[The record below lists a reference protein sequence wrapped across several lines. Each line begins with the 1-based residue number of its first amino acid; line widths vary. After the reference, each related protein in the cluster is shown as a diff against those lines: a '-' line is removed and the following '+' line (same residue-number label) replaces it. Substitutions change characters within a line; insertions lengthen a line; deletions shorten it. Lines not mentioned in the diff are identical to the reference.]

1 MSISIFREIPLLLL
15 FASYFLIN
23 ETVASPTLQQP
34 PVDQKPIVVL
44 CIDGG
49 GVRGLIPALVIEG
62 MEKAIGKPIT
72 EVADLVAGTSA
83 GSIIAATLN
92 IPNAEGKQKYSATEV
107 VGLANGVIKQIFYN
121 SAGRSIRT
129 LGGLAGSKYSAKPLE
144 SFLSKYFGNLKV
156 SDTVKPVLLTSVDLQ
171 TNDIFN
177 FSTRLGK
184 VWPSMFNLFVKDGVR
199 ASTAAPTFFKPVDLT
214 LASGYKLV
222 LADGGLVA
230 MSPELLA
237 LAEARTLFPNQRYI
251 VISLSTGRYTGK
263 STIKAK
269 GMSSGSLPQMLKP
282 LITTTLESQLNL
294 SNELMRSYRD
304 VEYYRIDAA
313 VTKEG
318 SAMDDVSD
326 KNLQNLR
333 NVAANVIATNLN
345 YTKAVARLK
354 ELG

>member
-1 MSISIFREIPLLLL
+1 MSISIFRKVPLLLL

-23 ETVASPTLQQP
+23 ETFANINLQQP
-34 PVDQKPIVVL
+34 PAVPKPIVVL

-49 GVRGLIPALVIEG
+49 GVRGLIPAIVIEG
-62 MEKAIGKPIT
+62 MEKELGKPIT
-72 EVADLVAGTSA
+72 KVTDLVAGTSA

-92 IPNAEGKQKYSATEV
+92 IPNAAGEQMYSATEV
-107 VGLANGVIKQIFYN
+107 VGLANGVIKQIFHN

-129 LGGLAGSKYSAKPLE
+129 LGGLTGSKYSAKPLE
-144 SFLSKYFGNLKV
+144 TFLDKYFGNLKV
-156 SDTVKPVLLTSVDLQ
+156 SQTVKPVLLTSVDLQ

-184 VWPSMFNLFVKDGVR
+184 AWPSMFNLFVKDGVR

-294 SNELMRSYRD
+294 SNELMRTQHD

-333 NVAANVIATNLN
+333 NVAANVIATNPN
-345 YTKAVARLK
+345 YAKAVARLK